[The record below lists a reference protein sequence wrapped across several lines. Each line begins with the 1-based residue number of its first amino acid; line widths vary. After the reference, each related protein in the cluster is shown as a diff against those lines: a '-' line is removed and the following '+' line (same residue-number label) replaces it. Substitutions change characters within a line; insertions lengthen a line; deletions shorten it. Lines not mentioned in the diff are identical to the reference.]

1 MRKEVGWQF
10 EKLADRDGFV
20 IAYPDGT
27 SYEDYGKKSKNDGKG
42 HWNDGRN
49 VKGYYSTDKNVDD
62 VGFVSFLI
70 SHVSG
75 KVKVDAK
82 RVYVTGFS
90 NGGIMA
96 NRIACQLSDKIAAVA
111 PVGATFGT
119 SVAASCNPSRY
130 VPVLMVNGDADPL
143 ITWNGQAPT
152 FPGETLESLGEKIA
166 VTDAIAKWKKVNECS
181 ETAVSKATM
190 NADRK
195 DGTTVD
201 VSKYASCGGF
211 KDIVQTYV
219 VKGGGHTWPNG
230 NGVLPASLIGKTTKE
245 FDGGEVVWNFFKD
258 KTLQPAN
265 RSSYP
270 GCSSADITVGVRKW
284 AACNVGS
291 SSSSSPGT
299 YFQWGKNDATFDFYN
314 WKPNSGLWGGGKGGQ
329 YAQGPCATG
338 YHVPTDKEWKSALAE
353 YANNYSSLGSVLKLG
368 AFGYKY
374 GAGGIS
380 DNGKYASYWTSDSQ
394 SMGRANVVGKEFM
407 YQAGKSS
414 AQKYNGSSYGFQ
426 VRCIKN

>member
-10 EKLADRDGFV
+10 EKLAERDGFV

-27 SYEDYGKKSKNDGKG
+27 SYEDYGKRSANDGKG

-62 VGFVSFLI
+62 VGFVSYLI
-70 SHVSG
+70 TNVSS

-119 SVAASCNPSRY
+119 SVATACDPSRY

-152 FPGETLESLGEKIA
+152 FPGETLESLGEKLA
-166 VTDAIAKWKKVNECS
+166 VTDAIAKWKKVNDCS
-181 ETAVSKATM
+181 DSVISKLSM
-190 NADRK
+190 NADKK

-201 VSKYASCGGF
+201 VSKYGACGGL

-219 VKGGGHTWPNG
+219 IKGGGHTWPNG
-230 NGVLPASLIGKTTKE
+230 NGVLPALLIGKTTKE

-270 GCSSADITVGVRKW
+270 GCSFPDITIGAKKW

-291 SSSSSPGT
+291 NAPSTPGT
-299 YFQWGKNDATFDFYN
+299 YFQWGRNDASFDFYG
-314 WKPNSGLWGGGKGGQ
+314 WIPNSSFWGGGRGGQ
-329 YAQGPCATG
+329 YAQGPCANG
-338 YHVPTDKEWKSALAE
+338 YHVPTDKEWKTALAE
-353 YANNYSSLGSVLKLG
+353 HANNYTSFGNALKLG

-374 GAGGIS
+374 GIGQVS
-380 DNGKYASYWTSDSQ
+380 DSGKYASYWTSDSQ
-394 SMGRANVVGKEFM
+394 YAGRAVTGKEFM
-407 YQAGKSS
+407 YQVGKSS
-414 AQKYNGSSYGFQ
+414 GQKYNGSPYGFQ